1 MIEDM
6 SLRNFSEKARTD
18 YIRHVRTFA
27 AFLGRPPDSAT
38 PDDLRRFQLY
48 QSQSG
53 LQPPTINSSVAA
65 LHFFFNITADRP
77 ELARY
82 LSVVPRA
89 RKLPVVLSEEEV
101 ARLLDAARRA
111 ESAPLARRIKYK
123 AALSVAYGAGLRV
136 SEVRHLRVSD
146 VDSKRM
152 VLRIEQGKGGRDRY
166 AMLSPRLLELLREWW
181 LIARPQGWLFPGR
194 NPVNPISGRQL
205 DRVIHL
211 AAEAAEIDKRVSM
224 HTSRRR
230 RAFSATRHSFA
241 THLLEQN
248 IDIRVI
254 QVLLGHAELK
264 TTALYTQVA
273 TNTIRSVMSPL
284 DRLVSLAGKKR
295 E

>member
-6 SLRNFSEKARTD
+6 SLRNFSEKARKE

-27 AFLGRPPDSAT
+27 AFLGRSPDSAT
-38 PDDLRRFQLY
+38 PDDLRRFQLH

-53 LQPPTINSSVAA
+53 VQPPTINSSVAA
-65 LHFFFNITADRP
+65 LRFFFNVTVDRP

-82 LSVVPRA
+82 LSVAPRA
-89 RKLPVVLSEEEV
+89 RKLPVILSEEEV

-136 SEVRHLRVSD
+136 SEVRCLRVSD

-194 NPVNPISGRQL
+194 IPVNPISGRQL
-205 DRVIHL
+205 DRVIHF
-211 AAEAAEIDKRVSM
+211 AAEAAEIGKRVSM
-224 HTSRRR
+224 HTL
-230 RAFSATRHSFA
+230 RHSFA

-284 DRLVSLAGKKR
+284 DPLMSLADKKR

>member
-6 SLRNFSEKARTD
+6 SLRNFSEKARKD
-18 YIRHVRTFA
+18 YVRHVKTFA
-27 AFLGRPPDSAT
+27 AFLGRSPDSAT
-38 PDDLRRFQLY
+38 PDDLRRFQLH
-48 QSQSG
+48 QSKNG
-53 LQPPTINSSVAA
+53 VQPPTMNSSVAA
-65 LHFFFNITADRP
+65 LRFFFNVTVDRP

-82 LSVVPRA
+82 LSMTPQPR
-89 RKLPVVLSEEEV
+89 RLPVVLSEEEV
-101 ARLLDAARRA
+101 ARLLDAA
-111 ESAPLARRIKYK
+111 PGIKYK

-136 SEVRHLRVSD
+136 SEVRSLKVCD

-152 VLRIEQGKGGRDRY
+152 ILRIEQGKGGRDRH

-194 NPVNPISGRQL
+194 NPVNPITARQL

-224 HTSRRR
+224 HTL
-230 RAFSATRHSFA
+230 RHSFA

-284 DRLVSLAGKKR
+284 DRLTALAGKKR

>member
-1 MIEDM
+1 MSSQSDQPGTNLRQRMIEDM
-6 SLRNFSEKARTD
+6 SLRKFSEKARKD

-27 AFLGRPPDSAT
+27 AFLGRSPDSAT
-38 PDDLRRFQLY
+38 PDDLRRFQLH
-48 QSQSG
+48 QSG
-53 LQPPTINSSVAA
+53 SQPPTINSSVAA
-65 LHFFFNITADRP
+65 LRFFFNITADRP

-89 RKLPVVLSEEEV
+89 RKLPVILSEEEV
-101 ARLLDAARRA
+101 ARLLDAA
-111 ESAPLARRIKYK
+111 PGIKYK

-136 SEVRHLRVSD
+136 SEVRYLRVSD

-205 DRVIHL
+205 DRVIHF
-211 AAEAAEIDKRVSM
+211 AAEAAEISKRVSM
-224 HTSRRR
+224 HTL
-230 RAFSATRHSFA
+230 RHSFA

-284 DRLVSLAGKKR
+284 DRLMSLAGKKR